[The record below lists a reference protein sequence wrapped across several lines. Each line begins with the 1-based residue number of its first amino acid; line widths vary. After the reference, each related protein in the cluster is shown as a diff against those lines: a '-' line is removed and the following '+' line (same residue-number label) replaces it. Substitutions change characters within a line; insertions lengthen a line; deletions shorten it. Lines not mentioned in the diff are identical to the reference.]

1 MARASR
7 PKPKPSG
14 RGTLRSPMAS
24 VDRSAQITL
33 RTLVTARWVLLG
45 LLAAAGA
52 TVILMPAVVAPLL
65 SWFPQPPE
73 PARFLAV
80 WITWL
85 GANVVTERW
94 VLRRGR
100 ATRRI
105 AGLHLLVD
113 ATVLTVLLASS
124 GGATNPFT
132 TVYFVPITLATQ
144 VSPRWTWALA
154 GYCLAGFAA
163 LFVLQPL
170 PQAPPGHEAHFA
182 GHLRGMWVAF
192 GVSGLL
198 ITYFVHRIALSLA
211 RQRQELARLR
221 DQALQDRHLTA
232 LGTLAAGA
240 AHELGTPLG
249 SIHLLVA
256 ELPHMTPPERE
267 EAVAT
272 IKREVAR
279 CKGIVHRMASPELS
293 AQSLAADGGGPAWP
307 LRELGEQAEA
317 MAVGTGVPLAVHGP
331 HPAGIEL
338 RQPREPLEQ
347 IVRELVVNAID
358 ACRRR
363 GDDRGSITVTLGAAG
378 DDVFVEIRDEGV
390 GMAAEVAQSAF
401 DPFYSTKAEGEG
413 MGLGLYLARAQLRQ
427 LGGSLHL
434 RSTPGRGTT
443 LRMTLPALP
452 EPTASGRTPLPA

>member
-1 MARASR
+1 
-7 PKPKPSG
+7 
-14 RGTLRSPMAS
+14 MAS
-24 VDRSAQITL
+24 IDRSAQITL
-33 RTLVTARWVLLG
+33 RALITARWVLLG

-52 TVILMPAVVAPLL
+52 TVTLMPAVVAPFL
-65 SWFPQPPE
+65 SWFPQSPE
-73 PARFLAV
+73 PARFGAV
-80 WITWL
+80 WTVWL
-85 GANVVTERW
+85 LANVITDRF

-100 ATRRI
+100 ATQRI

-113 ATVLTVLLASS
+113 ATVLTALLGIS

-132 TVYFVPITLATQ
+132 TVYLVPITLATQ

-163 LFVLQPL
+163 LFLMQPL
-170 PQAPPGHEAHFA
+170 PQGPPGHEAHFA

-211 RQRQELARLR
+211 RQREELARLR
-221 DQALQDRHLTA
+221 DQALQDRHLAA

-249 SIHLLVA
+249 SIHLLVG
-256 ELPHMTPPERE
+256 ELPHMSDDERRD
-267 EAVAT
+267 AVAT
-272 IKREVAR
+272 IQREVAR

-293 AQSLAADGGGPAWP
+293 AQSLMADGGGPAWS
-307 LRELGEQAEA
+307 LRVLGQQAELA
-317 MAVGTGVPLAVHGP
+317 AQGSGVPLTVKGSAQVETV
-331 HPAGIEL
+331 AL

-347 IVRELVVNAID
+347 ILRELVVNAVD

-363 GDDRGSITVTLGAAG
+363 GDGGGGITVTLGSHG
-378 DDVFVEIRDEGV
+378 DEVFVEVHDDGV
-390 GMAAEVAQSAF
+390 GMAPEVAANAF
-401 DPFYSTKAEGEG
+401 DPFFSTKAEGEG

-427 LGGSLHL
+427 LGGSLRL
-434 RSTPGRGTT
+434 RSAPGHGTT

-452 EPTASGRTPLPA
+452 EPVSARISPSRA

>member
-1 MARASR
+1 MHAKVQWSWHTVPRV
-7 PKPKPSG
+7 
-14 RGTLRSPMAS
+14 AS

-33 RTLVTARWVLLG
+33 RALVTARWVLVG

-52 TVILMPAVVAPLL
+52 TVTLMPAVIAPLL
-65 SWFPQPPE
+65 SWFPRPPE
-73 PARFLAV
+73 PTQFLAV
-80 WITWL
+80 WLTWL
-85 GANVVTERW
+85 LANVVTECF

-113 ATVLTVLLASS
+113 ATVLTVLLGIS
-124 GGATNPFT
+124 GGAQNPFT

-163 LFVLQPL
+163 LFVMQPL
-170 PQAPPGHEAHFA
+170 PQGPPGHEAHFA

-198 ITYFVHRIALSLA
+198 ITYFVHRIALSLS

-221 DQALQDRHLTA
+221 DQGMQDRHLAA

-249 SIHLLVA
+249 SIHLLVG
-256 ELPHMTPPERE
+256 ELPHMTPSERE

-272 IKREVAR
+272 IQREVAR
-279 CKGIVHRMASPELS
+279 CKDIVHRMASPQLS
-293 AQSLAADGGGPAWP
+293 AQSLGPDGTGPAWP
-307 LRELGEQAEA
+307 LRALGQQAEQVA
-317 MAVGTGVPLAVHGP
+317 QGSGVTLRVHGP
-331 HPAGIEL
+331 EPEDLPLH
-338 RQPREPLEQ
+338 QPREPLEQ
-347 IVRELVVNAID
+347 IVRELVSNAVD
-358 ACRRR
+358 ACKRR
-363 GDDRGSITVTLGAAG
+363 GDGGGGITVTLGQTAG
-378 DDVFVEIRDEGV
+378 PDGDAVFVEVRDDGV
-390 GMAAEVAQSAF
+390 GMAPEVAQYAF

-427 LGGSLHL
+427 LGGTLSL
-434 RSTPGRGTT
+434 RSTPGHGTT
-443 LRMTLPALP
+443 LCITLPAQP
-452 EPTASGRTPLPA
+452 EPTRSERIPRSA

>member
-1 MARASR
+1 MA
-7 PKPKPSG
+7 
-14 RGTLRSPMAS
+14 T

-33 RTLVTARWVLLG
+33 RALVTARWVLLG
-45 LLAAAGA
+45 LLAAAGI
-52 TVILMPAVVAPLL
+52 TVSLVPGVVAPLL
-65 SWFPQPPE
+65 SWFPKPPE
-73 PARFLAV
+73 PSRFLAV
-80 WITWL
+80 WL
-85 GANVVTERW
+85 GWALCNVLTERL

-100 ATRRI
+100 ATQRL
-105 AGLHLLVD
+105 AGLHLLID
-113 ATVLTVLLASS
+113 ASVLTVLLGLS

-163 LFVLQPL
+163 LFVMQPL
-170 PQAPPGHEAHFA
+170 PQGPPGHEAHFA

-198 ITYFVHRIALSLA
+198 ITTFVHRIALSLS

-221 DQALQDRHLTA
+221 EQGLQDRHLAA

-249 SIHLLVA
+249 SIHLLVG
-256 ELPHMTPPERE
+256 ELPHMTPAERE
-267 EAVAT
+267 TAVTT
-272 IKREVAR
+272 IQREVAR

-293 AQSLAADGGGPAWP
+293 VQDLRADGGGPPWA
-307 LRELGEQAEA
+307 LGALGAEA
-317 MAVGTGVPLAVHGP
+317 EQVAEGSGVPLLVQGP
-331 HPAGIEL
+331 RDVQLH
-338 RQPREPLEQ
+338 QPRAALEQ
-347 IVRELVVNAID
+347 IVRELVANAID

-363 GDDRGSITVTLGAAG
+363 SDGKGAVTVVLGTAG
-378 DDVFVEIRDEGV
+378 DDAFVEVRDEGV
-390 GMAAEVAQSAF
+390 GMAPEVAANAF

-427 LGGSLHL
+427 LGGTLALES
-434 RSTPGRGTT
+434 SPGRGTT
-443 LRMTLPALP
+443 LRMLLPIHP
-452 EPTASGRTPLPA
+452 DPTRSGRSLPHA

>member
-1 MARASR
+1 ML
-7 PKPKPSG
+7 G
-14 RGTLRSPMAS
+14 RQMAS

-45 LLAAAGA
+45 LLAVAGA
-52 TVILMPAVVAPLL
+52 TVALVPNAVAPLL
-65 SWFPQPPE
+65 GWFPKAPE
-73 PARFLAV
+73 PTRFLAV
-80 WITWL
+80 WTGWAL
-85 GANVVTERW
+85 VNVLTDRL

-100 ATRRI
+100 ATPGL

-113 ATVLTVLLASS
+113 ATVLTVMLGLS

-163 LFVLQPL
+163 LFLMQPL
-170 PQAPPGHEAHFA
+170 PQGPPGHEAHFA

-198 ITYFVHRIALSLA
+198 ITTFVHRIALSLA
-211 RQRQELARLR
+211 RQGQELARLR
-221 DQALQDRHLTA
+221 EQALQDRHLAA

-249 SIHLLVA
+249 SIQLLVG
-256 ELPHMTPPERE
+256 ELPHMSPGERD

-293 AQSLAADGGGPAWP
+293 AQDLGSDGGGPPWP
-307 LRELGEQAEA
+307 LGALGDEA
-317 MAVGTGVPLAVHGP
+317 LAVARSSGVPLAVEGRRD
-331 HPAGIEL
+331 IML
-338 RQPREPLEQ
+338 RQPRAALEQ
-347 IVRELVVNAID
+347 IVRELVANAID

-363 GDDRGSITVTLGAAG
+363 GDGGGSITVHLGPHG
-378 DDVFVEIRDEGV
+378 DDVLVEVRDQGV
-390 GMAAEVAQSAF
+390 GMEPDVAQSAF
-401 DPFYSTKAEGEG
+401 DPFWSTKAAGEG

-427 LGGSLHL
+427 LGGTLALESM
-434 RSTPGRGTT
+434 PGHGTT
-443 LRMTLPALP
+443 LRIILPAHP
-452 EPTASGRTPLPA
+452 DPTRSGRNRASA